1 MEAEAGARVRN
12 EAVLQNQD
20 LSFLLPSVTAFLSDY
35 GWYVV
40 FMCVGVY
47 LLIQHLHKNRSTD
60 SQSSSVSAASQDP
73 ESVVRSQAALEASR
87 RRMQEEQDARAA
99 EFRERQQRL
108 EEEKRRQKIEMW
120 ESMKEGKSYR
130 GNAKVAQVSLL
141 GRMPPGLRCQV
152 LHLHI
157 ISHIQQNT
165 EEATSSS
172 SLRPKTDK
180 KPLRNSG
187 TQALHFRLG
196 DTYSQLRVFLQ

>member
-1 MEAEAGARVRN
+1 MEAEGGARVRD
-12 EAVLQNQD
+12 EEVPQNQD
-20 LSFLLPSVTAFLSDY
+20 LSFLLPSVTALLSDY

-40 FMCVGVY
+40 FVCVGVY
-47 LLIQHLHKNRSTD
+47 LLIQHLRKNRSTD

-73 ESVVRSQAALEASR
+73 ESVVRSQSALEASR

-120 ESMKEGKSYR
+120 ESMKEGKSYK
-130 GNAKVAQVSLL
+130 GNAKVAQ
-141 GRMPPGLRCQV
+141 
-152 LHLHI
+152 
-157 ISHIQQNT
+157 NT
-165 EEATSSS
+165 EDATSSS

-187 TQALHFRLG
+187 YSPLSG
-196 DTYSQLRVFLQ
+196 DGGGTCSWRPGRRGPSAGG

>member
-130 GNAKVAQVSLL
+130 GNAKVAQ
-141 GRMPPGLRCQV
+141 
-152 LHLHI
+152 
-157 ISHIQQNT
+157 QNT

-187 TQALHFRLG
+187 YSPLSG
-196 DTYSQLRVFLQ
+196 DGGGTCSWRPGRRGPSAGG

>member
-130 GNAKVAQVSLL
+130 GNAKVAQ
-141 GRMPPGLRCQV
+141 
-152 LHLHI
+152 
-157 ISHIQQNT
+157 NT

-187 TQALHFRLG
+187 YSPLSG
-196 DTYSQLRVFLQ
+196 DGGGTCSWRPGRRGPSAGG

>member
-1 MEAEAGARVRN
+1 MEAQDGARVRN
-12 EAVLQNQD
+12 EDVPPQNQD
-20 LSFLLPSVTAFLSDY
+20 LSFLLPSAFLSEY

-40 FMCVGVY
+40 FVCVGVY
-47 LLIQHLHKNRSTD
+47 LLIQHLRKNRSTD
-60 SQSSSVSAASQDP
+60 SRSSPVSTTNQDP
-73 ESVVRSQAALEASR
+73 ESVVRRQAALEASR

-120 ESMKEGKSYR
+120 DSMKEGKSYK
-130 GNAKVAQVSLL
+130 GKLQVAD
-141 GRMPPGLRCQV
+141 
-152 LHLHI
+152 
-157 ISHIQQNT
+157 NT

-187 TQALHFRLG
+187 YSPLSG
-196 DTYSQLRVFLQ
+196 DGGGTCSWRPGRRGPSAGG